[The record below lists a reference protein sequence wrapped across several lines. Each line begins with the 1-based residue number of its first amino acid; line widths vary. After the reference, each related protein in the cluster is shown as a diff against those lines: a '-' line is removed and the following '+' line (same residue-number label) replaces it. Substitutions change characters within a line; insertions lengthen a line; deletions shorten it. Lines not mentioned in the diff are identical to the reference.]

1 MRTCQSYWLARMGQ
15 NFDDYPDFQAK
26 TTRIKHLCPKYIDN
40 FQKLNPSKFL
50 FFLQAP
56 NLYNSLYIADCKIA
70 RQPPQVRQRR
80 VGSAGS
86 AAQGCHCRASHHR
99 ATTAGPASQGWQRRA
114 GTVGPLPKGRSDQPN
129 IRFGW
134 TSTARFGPND
144 RTQNFFSY
152 YIQWHPFIFLF
163 CFMTHMYA
171 AISLVF
177 R

>member
-1 MRTCQSYWLARMGQ
+1 MGQ
-15 NFDDYPDFQAK
+15 NFDDCPDFQPK
-26 TTRIKHLCPKYIDN
+26 TTRIKHFCPKYIEN

-70 RQPPQVRQRR
+70 RQPQQARQRR
-80 VGSAGS
+80 VGSTGS
-86 AAQGCHCRASHHR
+86 AAQGRQHR
-99 ATTAGPASQGWQRRA
+99 VGSAEPATAGPASQGRQHRA
-114 GTVGPLPKGRSDQPN
+114 GTVGSLHKGRSDQPN

-152 YIQWHPFIFLF
+152 YIQWHPFIYLF
-163 CFMTHMYA
+163 CLMTHMYA
-171 AISLVF
+171 ALSLVF